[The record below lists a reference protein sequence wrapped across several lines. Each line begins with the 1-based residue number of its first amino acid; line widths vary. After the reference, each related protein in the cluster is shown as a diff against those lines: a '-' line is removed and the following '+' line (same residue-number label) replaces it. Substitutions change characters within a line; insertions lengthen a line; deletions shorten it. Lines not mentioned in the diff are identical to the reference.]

1 MNMLDSFFK
10 NFNMDSVI
18 SYKFSVKEENNL
30 ELKQFSRDKLDYIY
44 IEKKEIVLTY
54 KDIFLISESVENI
67 NDFSK
72 NSISIDIDE
81 FDKLEKVNLEY
92 PFVVIK
98 RNNKIYGI
106 VNMANY
112 KNHFNLFSHEFK
124 IIFKNILNVSHDAIC
139 IVDKYK
145 TVIFWNKK
153 AEKIYNIPED
163 KILGKHIA
171 DVFPKALLPHVVDNE
186 KSYED
191 VFNNPREDYKNIITA
206 KPIYFNGEMVGA
218 ISCDKDISEN
228 DKNKVV
234 GYSKNKGISKN
245 IYTNTFDD
253 ITGEDGRFR
262 EIVEFAKKMSDS
274 NINILITGESG
285 TGKELFAQAIHNES
299 KRDGEFVPVNCAAIP
314 KDLLESEL
322 FGYEKGSFT
331 GALSEGK
338 LGKFERANNGTILLD
353 EIGDLPLSMQPK
365 ILRILEDGIL
375 YRIGGSAPIKV
386 DVRVIASTNND
397 LKNLID
403 KKMFRKD
410 LYYRLN
416 SVHIELPPL
425 RERKKDIG
433 ILIDKFLR
441 EYSIVYRVNHF
452 SLNEDLIESLV
463 DYKWEGNIR
472 ELKNVIERYVIMKK
486 NGLGNLEF
494 PAFVAYDDMIAFN
507 ENLDLTKIITKV
519 EKDTIIKAL
528 KKSENNKAKAAKLL
542 KIPRTTLI
550 YKIDKYGI
558 MSDN

>member
-1 MNMLDSFFK
+1 MLDNFFQ
-10 NFNMDSVI
+10 NFNMDTVI
-18 SYKFSVKEENNL
+18 SYKFSIKEEKNL
-30 ELKQFSRDKLDYIY
+30 GLKQFSKDKLDYIY
-44 IEKKEIVLTY
+44 IEKKEIVLTC

-67 NDFSK
+67 NDFFK

-81 FDKLEKVNLEY
+81 FDKLGKINLEY
-92 PFVVIK
+92 PFIVIK
-98 RNNKIYGI
+98 KDNKVYGI
-106 VNMANY
+106 VNMINY
-112 KNHFNLFSHEFK
+112 KNYFNLFSHEFK

-145 TVIFWNKK
+145 SVLFWNNK
-153 AEKIYNIPED
+153 AEKIYNMPED

-191 VFNNPREDYKNIITA
+191 VFNNPRGDYKNIITA
-206 KPIYFNGEMVGA
+206 KPIYFNGKMVGA
-218 ISCDKDISEN
+218 ISCDKDISEI
-228 DKNKVV
+228 DKNKTVSS
-234 GYSKNKGISKN
+234 SKNKGMSKN

-253 ITGEDGRFR
+253 ITGEDSRFR

-299 KRDGEFVPVNCAAIP
+299 KREGEFVPVNCAAIP

-338 LGKFERANNGTILLD
+338 LGKFESANNGTILLD

-425 RERKKDIG
+425 RERKKDIRV
-433 ILIDKFLR
+433 LIDKFLR

-452 SLNEDLIESLV
+452 SLNDDLIKSLV
-463 DYKWEGNIR
+463 KYKWEGNIR

-486 NGLGNLEF
+486 NGLGNFEF
-494 PAFVAYDDMIAFN
+494 PAFVAYDDVIAFN
-507 ENLDLTKIITKV
+507 ENLDLIKIITKV

-528 KKSENNKAKAAKLL
+528 KESENNKAKAAKLL
-542 KIPRTTLI
+542 NIPRTTLI
-550 YKIDKYGI
+550 YKIDKYNI